1 MLDEI
6 TIKSKSLDAKIRN
19 DTISYNLN
27 NFVKGDEQ
35 NLKDIIKQLDD
46 YYIEDNSGKV
56 YSNLLSIEDLNQI
69 RRTIYS
75 SFFTMPVIL
84 RILKKLIIYRF
95 LTVGRLYKIIIHMVR
110 KKIQKTA
117 KKWNLNT
124 PVKKL
129 TPIHKA

>member
-1 MLDEI
+1 MKTATLYDKLTNLSI
-6 TIKSKSLDAKIRN
+6 SHRIPLNKSL
-19 DTISYNLN
+19 S
-27 NFVKGDEQ
+27 
-35 NLKDIIKQLDD
+35 QLGYD

-124 PVKKL
+124 PVKKTNMMGCL
-129 TPIHKA
+129 IIPTIIFYLF